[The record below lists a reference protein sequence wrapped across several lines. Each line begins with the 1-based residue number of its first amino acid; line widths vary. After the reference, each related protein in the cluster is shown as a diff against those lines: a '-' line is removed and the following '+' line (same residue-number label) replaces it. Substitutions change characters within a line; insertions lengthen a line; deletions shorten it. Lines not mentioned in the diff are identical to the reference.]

1 MTKKTARNYYALYWK
16 DGYEFDYDYDT
27 ITKLDFIRVASVIAF
42 KKKQDRDDYVDHR
55 HNAESIP
62 ASIARKLAEYIGVV
76 YIKEGQDR

>member
-1 MTKKTARNYYALYWK
+1 MIAMTKKTARNYYALNWK
-16 DGYEFDYDYDT
+16 EGSAFDT
-27 ITKLDFIRVASVIAF
+27 ITKLDFLRVANVIAF

-76 YIKEGQDR
+76 YLGEGHER